1 MSRIVAQH
9 ASPFDAA
16 GAPTPGVSEADDELV
31 GRVSS
36 GPDRPPKK
44 RTPPVLHGAAY
55 LAIRGL
61 LAAPLVAGPNAS
73 VEIAG
78 ALGRRF
84 GTARFNRKRLDRA
97 IASVAH
103 AFPERDEAW
112 ARETAIRSYE
122 HLFRLGVEVAFT
134 PRLMSDEGWV
144 ERCELANVGPAMA
157 AIAQNDRPVLMLT
170 GHCGNWELLGYTMA
184 LIGFP
189 MHALYRPLD
198 MKPLDAWLRRTRERR
213 GLVLVD
219 KFGAARVL
227 PRLVQ
232 QHKPIGFVADQN
244 AGDRGLFVPFMGRL
258 ASTYKTI
265 GLLARR
271 FRATVI
277 CGCARRLSAR
287 NVLEPDAPL
296 APGEVDYGGWS
307 IERAGNFRYRLEI
320 HDVIR
325 AEDYEAQ
332 PDPLFYLTA
341 RYRRG
346 IERMVRR
353 APEQYLWMHRMWKS
367 RPRHERLDRPFP
379 PQLREKLASLPWMD
393 NADVEQLIAQS
404 DRDRA
409 WLKANGTDRLG

>member
-1 MSRIVAQH
+1 MSRAP
-9 ASPFDAA
+9 ADPPRGPDA
-16 GAPTPGVSEADDELV
+16 TPRAATEPDDEMV
-31 GRVSS
+31 GRVST

-44 RTPPVLHGAAY
+44 RTPPALHGAAY
-55 LAIRGL
+55 LAIRAL
-61 LAAPLVAGPNAS
+61 LSAPLIAGPNAS

-78 ALGRRF
+78 SLGRRF
-84 GTARFNRKRLDRA
+84 GAARFNRKRLDRA

-103 AFPERDEAW
+103 AFPDRDQAW

-122 HLFRLGVEVAFT
+122 HLFRLGIEVAYT

-144 ERCELANVGPAMA
+144 ERCELANVGPAMG
-157 AIAQNDRPVLMLT
+157 AIAQNERPVLMLT

-189 MHALYRPLD
+189 THALYRPLD
-198 MKPLDAWLRRTRERR
+198 MKPLDAWLRRTRQRR

-227 PRLVQ
+227 PKLIE

-271 FRATVI
+271 FRADVI
-277 CGCARRLSAR
+277 CACARRLSDR
-287 NVLEPDAPL
+287 NMVEAAPPL
-296 APGEVDYGGWS
+296 APGEVDYAGWS

-325 AEDYEAQ
+325 AEDYEPQ

-341 RYRRG
+341 RYRRA
-346 IERMVRR
+346 IEQMVRR

-367 RPRHERLDRPFP
+367 RPRHERLNRPFP
-379 PQLREKLASLPWMD
+379 APLREKLAALPWMD
-393 NADVEQLIAQS
+393 DAGVEQIVAQS
-404 DRDRA
+404 DQDRA